1 MLRAEFLLVRL
12 PLSPLAL
19 TLSPMYSSVRRP
31 QLVAAHRGTCSHF
44 LWLWGHEY
52 CKAWETA
59 AEPGGLSMLIS
70 LCNTMPNNMSLVQTS
85 HKMLVLLRQHGKH
98 LNHRTASGQNGEMDR
113 NSVPYFFNLTKARGT
128 SVVPLL
134 QHGLRSAVQLLKIIS
149 LGRR

>member
-98 LNHRTASGQNGEMDR
+98 LNHRTASGQNGEGDGQKLSALLFQSDKSKR
-113 NSVPYFFNLTKARGT
+113 NQCCS
-128 SVVPLL
+128 S
-134 QHGLRSAVQLLKIIS
+134 SATWPEICSAIAQDN
-149 LGRR
+149 